1 MVRSMLRRR
10 AHATGLVLL
19 LAAACGSDDPPS
31 ESTDAGETADDA
43 AGSSSGA
50 PVASTGSTGGS
61 GDSTAADDTG
71 NPGDSGTGD
80 PNLLVGTFQIQLHT
94 PQADGG
100 GTTSVFGKLF
110 DGESPDTIVWELA
123 SESGDCHLLTPRVPY
138 CAEPCGGSAACVED
152 DTCQPYPTPMSAG
165 DITVTGIAVASGD
178 PSFTMAPIADN
189 YQPPAGTTLVY
200 PGFAEGDVIALSAS
214 GDPEGEQ
221 IGAFDLE
228 GTGIAPL
235 ELTHGEITL
244 DAAADIALSWIPAG
258 GSVDSEV
265 HVKLDISHHG
275 GTKGMIE
282 CVTADSG
289 GLDVSAALVSGLLDL
304 GVAGFPTIIIT
315 RRATSSVT
323 TSAGRVDLVVSSG
336 IEEAVIVEG
345 VVSCTDDS
353 ECADGQTCQAD
364 LTCQ

>member
-1 MVRSMLRRR
+1 MYRSMLRRR
-10 AHATGLVLL
+10 AYATGLVLL
-19 LAAACGSDDPPS
+19 LATACGGDDPAS
-31 ESTDAGETADDA
+31 ESTDAGETADEV
-43 AGSSSGA
+43 GSTTGE
-50 PVASTGSTGGS
+50 PVVSTESTGGS

-71 NPGDSGTGD
+71 SPGDSGTGD
-80 PNLLVGTFQIQLHT
+80 PNLLVGTFQVQLHG
-94 PQADGG
+94 PQAGG
-100 GTTSVFGKLF
+100 DGTTTVFGKLF
-110 DGESPDTIVWELA
+110 DGESPGTVVWELA
-123 SESGDCHLLTPRVPY
+123 SESGDCRLLTPRVPY

-152 DTCQPYPTPMSAG
+152 DTCQPYPTPMGAG

-200 PGFAEGDVIALSAS
+200 PGFEEGDAIALSAS
-214 GDPEGEQ
+214 GDPSGEQ

-228 GTGIAPL
+228 GAGIAPL
-235 ELTHGEITL
+235 ELTHGEVTL
-244 DAAADIALSWIPAG
+244 DAAADIALSWVAAG

-289 GLDVSAALVSGLLDL
+289 ALDVPAALVSGLLDL

-315 RRATSSVT
+315 RRATTSVT

-336 IEEAVIVEG
+336 IEEGVIVDG

-353 ECADGQTCQAD
+353 ECTDGQTCQPD